1 MSNETWRALAILVDS
16 FLDNLNIQLTP
27 YGNMDDFSVEINAYG
42 VGIKLNNVRGL
53 LNMLKQ
59 QRDKKQVEITNALV
73 DTIKQAIPGIFVA
86 KQCNQ
91 EMQSENFT
99 HQELCISILKQFNA
113 MLAEFNNQTKAN
125 VTQLMAESAVQQ

>member
-1 MSNETWRALAILVDS
+1 MNSKIRTVVALSIIAVLTEIGSELVKE
-16 FLDNLNIQLTP
+16 FNPLYGQEYLTP
-27 YGNMDDFSVEINAYG
+27 FGSTTNPNITILDAKNF
-42 VGIKLNNVRGL
+42 
-53 LNMLKQ
+53 
-59 QRDKKQVEITNALV
+59 EITNALG
-73 DTIKQAIPGIFVA
+73 DTIKQAVPGIFVA

-99 HQELCISILKQFNA
+99 HQELCLSILKQFNA

>member
-1 MSNETWRALAILVDS
+1 MNTKIRTVIALSIIAVFISIGSELVREFNSVTGQDYVNPFGSNPFGSTTTPNMTL
-16 FLDNLNIQLTP
+16 LDAKN
-27 YGNMDDFSVEINAYG
+27 F
-42 VGIKLNNVRGL
+42 
-53 LNMLKQ
+53 
-59 QRDKKQVEITNALV
+59 EITNALV

-99 HQELCISILKQFNA
+99 HQELCTSYLKQFNA
-113 MLAEFNNQTKAN
+113 MLTEFNNQTKAN

>member
-1 MSNETWRALAILVDS
+1 MNTKIRTVIAISIIAVFISMGSELVREFNSVNGQAYVNPLGSNPFGSTTTPNMTL
-16 FLDNLNIQLTP
+16 LD
-27 YGNMDDFSVEINAYG
+27 A
-42 VGIKLNNVRGL
+42 NNF
-53 LNMLKQ
+53 
-59 QRDKKQVEITNALV
+59 EITNALV

-99 HQELCISILKQFNA
+99 HQELCTSYLKQFNA
-113 MLAEFNNQTKAN
+113 MLTEFNNQTKAN